1 MIMQRDVHDEL
12 RARLHEAA
20 EAHRPDRARMLARIE
35 RGMAEDSVRGGE
47 HRARRPRAFGWLRVA
62 GATAAVAGVL
72 AVGGY
77 AVASAV
83 KDEAPQQGTVAATG
97 SPTPSPDATSRTPSL
112 PVDPSPSATPE
123 GRAESGSPP
132 PSSAPPSKAAPAP
145 LDPDAGVEDGPLWSD
160 GSVDPH
166 SNEFWAQSN
175 VTLKTGEE
183 LTGLTVQLRIAQT
196 GGVASTG
203 AWRSLPEADF
213 DVTVTERDGFLV
225 YTWVLKEGR
234 TVPAG
239 EWVFAG
245 QYDHERGGRDAGDD
259 TYAAAARGTSGQLA
273 VAGDFAPRDDHR
285 DSADEGSD
293 SGSEGDGDGDS

>member
-1 MIMQRDVHDEL
+1 MTMRRDVHGEL

-20 EAHRPDRARMLARIE
+20 GAHEPDRARMLARIE
-35 RGMAEDSVRGGE
+35 RGMAGEVRPG
-47 HRARRPRAFGWLRVA
+47 HRATRPPLLGWARVA

-83 KDEAPQQGTVAATG
+83 KEDAPPQRSVAT
-97 SPTPSPDATSRTPSL
+97 SPTPTASPSPGATASHAPA
-112 PVDPSPSATPE
+112 PPADPSPRTSPASRGPQ
-123 GRAESGSPP
+123 SPP
-132 PSSAPPSKAAPAP
+132 PSRPPAGTSSARPPAA
-145 LDPDAGVEDGPLWSD
+145 GEQDGPLWSD

-175 VTLKTGEE
+175 VTLKTREP
-183 LTGLTVQLRIAQT
+183 LTALTVELRIAQT

-203 AWRSLPEADF
+203 AWRSLPEDDF
-213 DVTVTERDGFLV
+213 SFAVAERDGFLV
-225 YTWVLKEGR
+225 YTWTLKEGR

-245 QYDHERGGRDAGDD
+245 QYDHERGGRDAADD
-259 TYAAAARGTSGQLA
+259 RYTAKATAASGQRS
-273 VAGDFAPRDDHR
+273 VAGDFAAHGTDDA
-285 DSADEGSD
+285 SGG
-293 SGSEGDGDGDS
+293 SGS